1 MIEKRDVIALL
12 TDLQDN
18 GVDVKKQ
25 LNEAIRA
32 KDVDIGLLK
41 FINDNKSMD
50 ITNFYKK
57 VRDSYNRK
65 SSKLYIN
72 IMKQNPENIITTLS
86 ALLTQIVLYSDKCED
101 KIMFLKHA
109 RAKEITQ
116 ALTDY
121 FTNYDLTTC
130 TELLY
135 LCKCDVKAIE
145 ALYRE

>member
-72 IMKQNPENIITTLS
+72 IMKQNPENIIT
-86 ALLTQIVLYSDKCED
+86 
-101 KIMFLKHA
+101 
-109 RAKEITQ
+109 
-116 ALTDY
+116 
-121 FTNYDLTTC
+121 NC
-130 TELLY
+130 T
-135 LCKCDVKAIE
+135 I
-145 ALYRE
+145 